1 MSFVTQENVRN
12 ELLAAIDD
20 HNIPAIQDALK
31 NYADVVQGVSLQIQA
46 RNLLARL
53 LEGEADATIF
63 QQMREMATKVAK
75 PNPPPAPSVSEETA
89 VASPDTDGS
98 QLAEAALVEAIRRFW
113 NLTDNAGIEVD
124 EMLAFARA
132 SRSRSSERGWLLLL
146 DDTACPSRI
155 PDAFGSVFED

>member
-63 QQMREMATKVAK
+63 QQMREMASKVAK
-75 PNPPPAPSVSEETA
+75 PSSPPPPSPSVPEKTA
-89 VASPDTDGS
+89 VASPDPEGS
-98 QLAEAALVEAIRRFW
+98 ELAEEALAEAIRRFW
-113 NLTDNAGIEVD
+113 RLTD

-132 SRSRSSERGWLLLL
+132 SRSRSSESGWLLLL
-146 DDTACPSRI
+146 KDTA
-155 PDAFGSVFED
+155 